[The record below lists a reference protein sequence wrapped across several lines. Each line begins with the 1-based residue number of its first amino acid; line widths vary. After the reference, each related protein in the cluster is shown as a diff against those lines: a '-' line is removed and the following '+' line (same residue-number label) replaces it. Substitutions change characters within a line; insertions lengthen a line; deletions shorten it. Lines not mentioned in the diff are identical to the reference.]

1 MEGDKLICES
11 RALFTTATRLLLSI
25 LGDILRMSNDTRIA
39 LSVILLAFIVSNMS
53 IRLYESFIIV
63 AMFSVNFAHCF
74 STNIARFSM
83 TLLHPV
89 TKMAKYYVTIMFG
102 LCVL

>member
-1 MEGDKLICES
+1 M
-11 RALFTTATRLLLSI
+11 
-25 LGDILRMSNDTRIA
+25 A